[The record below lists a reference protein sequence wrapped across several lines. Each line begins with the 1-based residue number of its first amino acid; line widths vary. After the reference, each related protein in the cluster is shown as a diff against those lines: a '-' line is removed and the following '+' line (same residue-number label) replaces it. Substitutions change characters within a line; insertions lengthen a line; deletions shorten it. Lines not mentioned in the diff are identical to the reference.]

1 MIKKRDA
8 CTLPTLEENID
19 GRETNIYIKLDFVWT
34 LHVRLFFFCVW
45 LKLNIM
51 QLQEKKAIL
60 SDKHHWVSKK
70 KLLTDFVGVISKQV
84 TKYLERLSIGISHT
98 VRKSN
103 PFFVALDQR
112 NLFLGGIVT
121 PNFSS
126 QKLAAQFR
134 LP

>member
-1 MIKKRDA
+1 MIKKREA
-8 CTLPTLEENID
+8 CVIPTLEENID
-19 GRETNIYIKLDFVWT
+19 WTETNIYIKLDFVWT

-60 SDKHHWVSKK
+60 SKHHWVSKK
-70 KLLTDFVGVISKQV
+70 KLLTEFVGVISKQA
-84 TKYLERLSIGISHT
+84 TKQSERLSIGISHT